1 MEKTYLS
8 SYPELVIEFDL
19 TANPPNL
26 TPERV
31 THKSNKKVWWR
42 CKNNH
47 SWEAVVASR
56 TCGGNGCPMCAGQR
70 AIPGENDL
78 ATGYPELALEWD
90 DSRNDTLPNEV
101 LPQSNKKV
109 WWRCRLDHEWLA
121 SPAARTRGRGCPVCT
136 GKKVLQGFN
145 DLESQHPDL
154 VREWDYSK
162 NSLNPSDVTAGSGYR
177 AWWKCLGYG
186 HTWSTR
192 VCMRTASTPRGCPIC
207 SRRGSKIE
215 KALADNLPN
224 SIHGANIPV
233 SGFGA
238 GSCSVDILLPNNIV
252 VEYDGWFFHKNTADR
267 DDRKTNSLIS
277 SGYTVIRVREQ
288 SNEQLQFLTPRDNL
302 FQISHH
308 IVEGDIQD
316 TAKTVMSIISSL
328 SDTINIDLALE
339 GI

>member
-1 MEKTYLS
+1 
-8 SYPELVIEFDL
+8 
-19 TANPPNL
+19 
-26 TPERV
+26 
-31 THKSNKKVWWR
+31 
-42 CKNNH
+42 
-47 SWEAVVASR
+47 
-56 TCGGNGCPMCAGQR
+56 
-70 AIPGENDL
+70 
-78 ATGYPELALEWD
+78 
-90 DSRNDTLPNEV
+90 
-101 LPQSNKKV
+101 
-109 WWRCRLDHEWLA
+109 
-121 SPAARTRGRGCPVCT
+121 
-136 GKKVLQGFN
+136 
-145 DLESQHPDL
+145 
-154 VREWDYSK
+154 
-162 NSLNPSDVTAGSGYR
+162 
-177 AWWKCLGYG
+177 
-186 HTWSTR
+186 
-192 VCMRTASTPRGCPIC
+192 MRTASTPRGCPIC

-316 TAKTVMSIISSL
+316 TARTVMSIISSL

-339 GI
+339 GV